1 MMYFWGLLKAEFVKS
16 IKLAFRYKFNT
27 LFNILFWAVL
37 MVLLSHVLLRGKPEV
52 KTWAFICSFM
62 IWLIANNSFIS
73 VVDSIVSETVQGTIE
88 QLYLNSR
95 SFFTL
100 LLVKGLVSSVI
111 TIIQSV
117 LTLFI
122 CLGIMCASLA
132 LKYKSISSFYSMVS
146 SIVFGIL
153 TYGAVFISSKTALT
167 LLFPFAEANAA
178 IQQLLLRGSSL
189 TPNTLTVILC
199 NDGLYLLL
207 GYLCLKFLI
216 IKSKESGSL
225 SKF

>member
-1 MMYFWGLLKAEFVKS
+1 MIYFWGLLKAEFVKS
-16 IKLAFRYKFNT
+16 IKLTFRYKFNT

-52 KTWAFICSFM
+52 KTWAFICSF
-62 IWLIANNSFIS
+62 
-73 VVDSIVSETVQGTIE
+73 
-88 QLYLNSR
+88 
-95 SFFTL
+95 FTL

-122 CLGIMCASLA
+122 CVLLVPSVQAVFFIQWLSVLPLFLISIFSLIGLGIMCASLA

-189 TPNTLTVILC
+189 TPNTLMIILC

>member
-1 MMYFWGLLKAEFVKS
+1 MGVYLLVHD
-16 IKLAFRYKFNT
+16 LAHRQQ
-27 LFNILFWAVL
+27 LF
-37 MVLLSHVLLRGKPEV
+37 HLRGGFHRVGDCPGNNRTAVSQFKIFLYITSSQGACV
-52 KTWAFICSFM
+52 KCDYHHPVRSHTVYLRSSGPFRASGFFIQ
-62 IWLIANNSFIS
+62 WL
-73 VVDSIVSETVQGTIE
+73 
-88 QLYLNSR
+88 
-95 SFFTL
+95 
-100 LLVKGLVSSVI
+100 
-111 TIIQSV
+111 SV
-117 LTLFI
+117 LPLFLI
-122 CLGIMCASLA
+122 SIFSLIGLGIMCASLA

-153 TYGAVFISSKTALT
+153 SYGAVFISSKTALT